1 MRLYLLLFI
10 LGIFACSKKVQQVA
24 VKDEASLSSYP
35 NLPAVDIR
43 EENGLR
49 CTDRL
54 SYAPDEH
61 YDERI
66 IRVNVHF
73 TCSKDGKVGFNKE
86 EGKTFMY
93 NLLEN
98 ANKRM
103 HMNEKMNLPVNNSTP
118 VLEPK
123 YRYQLTPATDNPG
136 DTGYYW
142 HYDDELYYFVNKGA
156 NRNNYNSEV
165 LKKYENSG
173 DSILHLFIMPHHPDS
188 VKSKTYKAH
197 GTGIALGNSL
207 KMAGLYENK
216 DRPWEYATLLNHEVG
231 HIPGLAHSWTRNDGC
246 DDTPKHGNC
255 WKSDKSKSGC
265 EVASNN
271 VMDYNNS
278 QMAFTPCQ
286 LGIVHRG
293 FAKLGSKTR
302 KFLVP
307 TWCKLDL
314 SKDIVIDGDEHWY
327 GARDL
332 GHNVVVNDGA
342 SLHIHCRVSL
352 PKGATIEVQPG
363 GTLILDQAQL
373 HNDCGDKW
381 AGIKLLEKGSK
392 VANFKT
398 HGSVKIEDVE

>member
-73 TCSKDGKVGFNKE
+73 TCSEDGKVGFNEKE
-86 EGKTFMY
+86 GRKFMRY
-93 NLLEN
+93 LLEN
-98 ANKRM
+98 ANKRLQL
-103 HMNEKMNLPVNNSTP
+103 NEQMNLPVGNNTP
-118 VLEPK
+118 VLNPK
-123 YRYQLTPATDNPG
+123 YRYQLTPATNNPG
-136 DTGYYW
+136 DDGYYW
-142 HYDDELYYFVNKGA
+142 HYDDELYYFVNKGK
-156 NRNNYNSEV
+156 NRNNYDNTV
-165 LKKYENSG
+165 LDKYENSG
-173 DSILHLFIMPHHPDS
+173 DSILHLFILPHHPDS
-188 VKSKTYKAH
+188 VESKTYNAH

-207 KMAGLYENK
+207 KMAGLYEGK
-216 DRPWEYATLLNHEVG
+216 EKPWKFSTLLNHEVG
-231 HIPGLAHSWTRNDGC
+231 HILGLGHSWVRNDGC
-246 DDTPKHGNC
+246 DDTPRHPNC
-255 WKSDKSKSGC
+255 WEHKATKEGC

-286 LGIVHRG
+286 LGTVHKG

-314 SKDIVIDGDEHWY
+314 SKDIVIDGEVHWY

-332 GHNVVVNDGA
+332 GHNVIINDGA
-342 SLHIHCRVSL
+342 TLYIHCRVSF
-352 PKGATIEVQPG
+352 PKDGELVVNSG

-373 HNDCGDKW
+373 HNSCGDSWK
-381 AGIKLLEKGSK
+381 GISLMKTGSK
-392 VANFKT
+392 TANLTT
-398 HGSVKIEDVE
+398 HGTVKIEHVN

>member
-1 MRLYLLLFI
+1 MRLFFVIFI
-10 LGIFACSKKVQQVA
+10 LGSFACSKKVSELII
-24 VKDEASLSSYP
+24 KDEAGLAQYP
-35 NLPAVDIR
+35 NHAIETR
-43 EENGLR
+43 EALDLDCFEK
-49 CTDRL
+49 L

-73 TCSKDGKVGFNKE
+73 TCSEDGKVGFNKE
-86 EGKTFMY
+86 EGRKYMNY
-93 NLLEN
+93 LLKN
-98 ANKRM
+98 ANKRL
-103 HMNEKMNLPVNNSTP
+103 HMNEKMNLPIGNNTP

-123 YRYQLTPATDNPG
+123 FRYKLTPATNEPG
-136 DTGYYW
+136 DDGYYW
-142 HYDDELYYFVNKGA
+142 HYDDELYYFINKGK
-156 NRNNYNSEV
+156 NRNNYSSEV

-188 VKSKTYKAH
+188 VISKTYEDH

-216 DRPWEYATLLNHEVG
+216 EEPWFYATLLNHEVG
-231 HIPGLAHSWTRNDGC
+231 HILGLAHSWTRSDGC
-246 DDTPKHGNC
+246 DDTPQHDNC
-255 WKSDKSKSGC
+255 WSHNKGKEGC

-286 LGIVHRG
+286 LGVVHRG

-307 TWCKLDL
+307 TWCQLDE
-314 SKDIVIDGDEHWY
+314 SKDIVIDGEVHWY

-332 GHNVVVNDGA
+332 GHNVIVNTGA
-342 SLHIHCRVSL
+342 TLHIHCRTSF
-352 PKGATIEVQPG
+352 PKAGQLMVQPG
-363 GTLILDQAQL
+363 ATLVLDQAHL
-373 HNDCGDKW
+373 HNDCGDQWK
-381 AGIKLLEKGSK
+381 GISLMKSGSK
-392 VANFKT
+392 KAKLIT
-398 HGSVKIEDVE
+398 YGDVKIENVY